1 MTSTSSLSTLC
12 ASLYGKIPQH
22 VQIKKWWIANSL
34 ASSLLSLKSYKP
46 ITKRGNMVMPYIFR
60 KLRPLRIRNCVK
72 ENSKIYSVGVGVN
85 ERHPPKIPPILG
97 ERGEGPKISTS
108 KYHFRDKKWVFHT
121 QPASLFDIRDHQKTP
136 HLTLFGQIF
145 LDFEPFLILRLLDK
159 S

>member
-1 MTSTSSLSTLC
+1 M
-12 ASLYGKIPQH
+12 
-22 VQIKKWWIANSL
+22 
-34 ASSLLSLKSYKP
+34 
-46 ITKRGNMVMPYIFR
+46 
-60 KLRPLRIRNCVK
+60 
-72 ENSKIYSVGVGVN
+72 GVGVN

-108 KYHFRDKKWVFHT
+108 KYRFRDKKWVFHT
-121 QPASLFDIRDHQKTP
+121 QSARLFDIRDHQKNP